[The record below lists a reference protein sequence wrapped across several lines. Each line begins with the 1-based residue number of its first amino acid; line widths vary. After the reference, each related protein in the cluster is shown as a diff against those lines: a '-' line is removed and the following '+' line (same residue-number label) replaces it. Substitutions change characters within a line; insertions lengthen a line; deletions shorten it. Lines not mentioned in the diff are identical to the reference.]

1 MIPTTVDRVPLH
13 TTGAANARIRRRTE
27 ENIRRLRHAGATAIQ
42 RRLDE
47 LDAEWDVE
55 RVLEANAASAVL
67 LGSALGATVHR
78 RFFALPVVVGAF
90 LLQHAVQ
97 GWCPPLAVFRRLGVR
112 TAAEIDHERYALK
125 ALRGDFAELS
135 DTNRGDSRRAADT
148 ALRAAEA

>member
-1 MIPTTVDRVPLH
+1 MIPTTVDRVRLH
-13 TTGAANARIRRRTE
+13 TTEAANARIRRTTE
-27 ENIRRLRHAGATAIQ
+27 QNIRRLRHAGATAIQ

-47 LDAEWDVE
+47 LDSEWDIE

-135 DTNRGDSRRAADT
+135 DANRGDSRRVADT

>member
-13 TTGAANARIRRRTE
+13 TTEAANAKIRRTTE
-27 ENIRRLRHAGATAIQ
+27 QNIRRLRHSGATAIQ
-42 RRLDE
+42 RRLNE
-47 LDAEWDVE
+47 LDSEWDIE

-135 DTNRGDSRRAADT
+135 DTNRGDSRRVADT